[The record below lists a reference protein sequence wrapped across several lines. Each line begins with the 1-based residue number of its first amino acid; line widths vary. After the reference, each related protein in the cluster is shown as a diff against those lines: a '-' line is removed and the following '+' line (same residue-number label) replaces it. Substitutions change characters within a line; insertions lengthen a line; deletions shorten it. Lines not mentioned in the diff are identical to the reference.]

1 MRFNT
6 TLSHPIASAHI
17 KQRASTSNKCCVAV
31 HPVKSS
37 TSPLYPSSSRDDIR
51 PSQHI
56 RGRGQATRS
65 PGSPFEVP
73 RDEDLLIAR
82 NDISLAGPL
91 QMKDFYEQH
100 NCIARFVRIHRADAT
115 GDGSNQPIQHL
126 RDADK
131 NWKAKQW
138 QGSRPISVSS
148 GSTRAAQLQ
157 PSGNNTAR
165 KLGRIRALLFLSIV
179 LEDLSEL
186 FAHALK
192 FSRRG

>member
-1 MRFNT
+1 
-6 TLSHPIASAHI
+6 
-17 KQRASTSNKCCVAV
+17 
-31 HPVKSS
+31 
-37 TSPLYPSSSRDDIR
+37 
-51 PSQHI
+51 
-56 RGRGQATRS
+56 
-65 PGSPFEVP
+65 
-73 RDEDLLIAR
+73 
-82 NDISLAGPL
+82 
-91 QMKDFYEQH
+91 MKDFYEQH

-115 GDGSNQPIQHL
+115 GDGSNQPVQHL
-126 RDADK
+126 RGADK

-186 FAHALK
+186 FAHAFEIFKEGVAPARHFVSGTGLVPEGTEIHNRPG
-192 FSRRG
+192 SGRHLIATAPYASW